1 MKSLIYGYGITGKS
15 FERYLKAK
23 NIEYDIYDKNID
35 IEISELKSYKTIY
48 CSPGVDRETFKLLKS
63 SSEVLT
69 DLDIFLQEDRSIKI
83 GVTGTNRKSTT
94 CFHLHQIFEKHTK
107 VNLIGNIGD
116 PMLDHINN
124 GSQYSIIELSSFQ
137 LDKANKTDLDFGI
150 LLNITPDHLDYHE
163 TFENYKKAK
172 QKLLNAKNVSYENN
186 PFQLYQWITGESPK
200 HQVLKDLPFRFQKI
214 TNSIIN
220 DSHSCVFVTLDS
232 NQNPV
237 SRLMDPHIYSNDF
250 EIYLVTNPKSRKV
263 SHLLNNDRISLNFI
277 SKDGDSYVSI
287 NGNAVLI
294 NELSQKNKYWKS
306 SWTPHYKDL
315 DNDCILIKINIRS
328 LEIVSSIND
337 ISSDPVTWEPTTIIF

>member
-23 NIEYDIYDKNID
+23 NIEYDIYDKNTD

-220 DSHSCVFVTLDS
+220 DSKSTNSNSLNYAVDKANKSFGMNQYHLLLCGSPKKEKFKNLAIDGPESILIFGAHKNEIMKCISHSKIYILNDLKEALQLIRNISIDS
-232 NQNPV
+232 NILFSPGYPSGKDYKN
-237 SRLMDPHIYSNDF
+237 F
-250 EIYLVTNPKSRKV
+250 EDRGKKFNTLVTKLFYES
-263 SHLLNNDRISLNFI
+263 
-277 SKDGDSYVSI
+277 
-287 NGNAVLI
+287 
-294 NELSQKNKYWKS
+294 
-306 SWTPHYKDL
+306 
-315 DNDCILIKINIRS
+315 
-328 LEIVSSIND
+328 
-337 ISSDPVTWEPTTIIF
+337 

>member
-23 NIEYDIYDKNID
+23 NIEYDIYDKNTD

-48 CSPGVDRETFKLLKS
+48 CSPGIDRETFKLLKS

-107 VNLIGNIGD
+107 ANLIGNIGD

-220 DSHSCVFVTLDS
+220 DSKSTNSNSLNYAVDKANKSFGMNQYHLLLCGSPKKEQFKNLAIDGPESILIFGAHKNEIMKCISHSKIYILNDLKEALQFIRNISIDS
-232 NQNPV
+232 NILFSPGYPSGKDYKN
-237 SRLMDPHIYSNDF
+237 F
-250 EIYLVTNPKSRKV
+250 EDRGKKFNTLVTKLFYES
-263 SHLLNNDRISLNFI
+263 
-277 SKDGDSYVSI
+277 
-287 NGNAVLI
+287 
-294 NELSQKNKYWKS
+294 
-306 SWTPHYKDL
+306 
-315 DNDCILIKINIRS
+315 
-328 LEIVSSIND
+328 
-337 ISSDPVTWEPTTIIF
+337 